1 MTEPDL
7 IQRDA
12 REVVA
17 ALPGEKIA
25 GRTVLLTGATG
36 IVGTYF
42 LATLRELADGPHAPE
57 RVFAVARREVPA
69 HLRAMFTHPRFTL
82 LTGEL
87 HDAAFCRTLPTA
99 GLIVHAGGYGQ
110 PGKFMEN
117 PLATLRL
124 NTAATCDLL
133 DRLTPGGRFL
143 FISTS
148 ELYSGL
154 PNPPFCEDQIGTT
167 NTDHARAC
175 YIEAKR
181 CGEAIC
187 HAASRGGIAARAA
200 RLALAYGPGTRADD
214 QRVLNTFI
222 RRALT
227 ERAIRMMD
235 QGTAWRTY
243 GYVADAVRMLWRILL
258 EGREVVYNVGGDSR
272 TTIRELAELIGR
284 VTNVP
289 VSFPTEAAGQA
300 LAGAP
305 DDVRLDMGRFEREF
319 GAIPF
324 VPLEEGVRR
333 TVAWQK
339 SLYNA
344 V

>member
-1 MTEPDL
+1 MTEPDI

-12 REVVA
+12 REIVA
-17 ALPGEKIA
+17 ALPTEKLA
-25 GRTVLLTGATG
+25 GQTVLLTGATG

-42 LATLRELADGPHAPE
+42 LATLRELADGPHAPAK
-57 RVFAVARREVPA
+57 VYAVARREVPA
-69 HLRAMFTHPRFTL
+69 HLRQVFAHPRFAL
-82 LTGEL
+82 LTGDL
-87 HDAAFCRTLPTA
+87 HDSAFCRTLPAA
-99 GLIVHAGGYGQ
+99 GLVIHAGGYGQ

-124 NTAATCDLL
+124 NTAATCELL
-133 DRLTPGGRFL
+133 DRLAPGGRFL

-154 PNPPFCEDQIGTT
+154 PNPPYREEQIGTT

-187 HAASRGGIAARAA
+187 HAATRSGLTARAA

-227 ERAIRMMD
+227 EKAIRMMD

-243 GYVADAVRMLWRILL
+243 GYVADAVRILWRILL

-272 TTIRELAELIGR
+272 ITIRGLAELIGR
-284 VTNVP
+284 LADVP
-289 VSFPTEAAGQA
+289 VSFPAEAPGQA
-300 LAGAP
+300 LVGAP

-319 GAIPF
+319 GPLTF
-324 VPLEEGVRR
+324 VPLEAGVQR
-333 TVAWQK
+333 TLAWQK
-339 SLYNA
+339 WLYNA

>member
-1 MTEPDL
+1 MTGPDI
-7 IQRDA
+7 IQQDA
-12 REVVA
+12 RA
-17 ALPGEKIA
+17 ITATLPLEKIA
-25 GRTVLLTGATG
+25 GRTVLITGATG

-42 LATLRELADGPHAPE
+42 LATLRELANGPYAPAK
-57 RVFAVARREVPA
+57 VFAVARREVPA
-69 HLRAMFTHPRFTL
+69 HLQQMFAHPKFEL

-87 HDAAFCRTLPTA
+87 HDPVFCRTLPTA
-99 GLIVHAGGYGQ
+99 GLVIHAGGYGQ

-124 NTAATCDLL
+124 NTAATCELL
-133 DRLTPGGRFL
+133 DRLAPAGRFL
-143 FISTS
+143 FVSTS

-154 PNPPFCEDQIGTT
+154 PNPPFREDQIGTT

-187 HAASRGGIAARAA
+187 HAANRGGVAARAA

-227 ERAIRMMD
+227 EQSIRMMD
-235 QGTAWRTY
+235 QGMAWRTY
-243 GYVADAVRMLWRILL
+243 GYVADAVRIMWRILL
-258 EGREVVYNVGGDSR
+258 EGREVVYNVGGNSR

-284 VTNVP
+284 LAQVP
-289 VSFPTEAAGQA
+289 VSFPAEAPGQA
-300 LAGAP
+300 LVGAP
-305 DDVRLDMGRFEREF
+305 DDVRLDMSRFEREF
-319 GAIPF
+319 GPLSY
-324 VPLEEGVRR
+324 VPLEEGLQR
-333 TVAWQK
+333 TIAWQK
-339 SLYNA
+339 CLYKT

>member
-1 MTEPDL
+1 MTEPD
-7 IQRDA
+7 IIRRDA
-12 REVVA
+12 REIVST
-17 ALPGEKIA
+17 LPLEKIA
-25 GRTVLLTGATG
+25 GQTVLITGATG
-36 IVGTYF
+36 VVGTYF
-42 LATLRELADGPHAPE
+42 LATLRELADGPHAPA

-69 HLRAMFTHPRFTL
+69 HLRQVFQHPKFAL

-87 HDAAFCRTLPTA
+87 HDTAFCRTLPAA
-99 GLIVHAGGYGQ
+99 GLVIHAGGYGQ

-133 DRLTPGGRFL
+133 DLLTPGGRFL
-143 FISTS
+143 FVSTS

-154 PNPPFCEDQIGTT
+154 PNPPFREEQIGTT

-187 HAASRGGIAARAA
+187 HAASKGGVVARAA

-227 ERAIRMMD
+227 EHAIRMMD
-235 QGTAWRTY
+235 QGVAWRTY
-243 GYVADAVRMLWRILL
+243 GYVADAVSIMWRILL

-272 TTIRELAELIGR
+272 TTIRELAELTGR
-284 VTNVP
+284 LTKVA
-289 VSFPTEAAGQA
+289 VSFPAEAPGQA

-319 GAIPF
+319 GPVSF
-324 VPLEEGVRR
+324 VPLEEGLRR
-333 TVAWQK
+333 TIAWQK
-339 SLYNA
+339 WLYNT